1 MADEGENVLKMIK
14 LIASVP
20 EELNKVKKKWQKG
33 NLEIKENEIELL
45 LDDEEIKIP
54 YSEITDVGQKISLGR
69 LALGAG
75 MVMPI
80 HHISNNEKLVT
91 LVSTTQK
98 TANSLKKKLCE
109 KIPNNSE
116 VEFVCPF
123 SKGGK
128 VLLDKQPV
136 KGKME
141 IKDDTIHLVSEWMGK
156 KQVEEIDIAKLDDF
170 DIGEEDGVAKGVRS
184 ITLKYQKKGEGVIS
198 TLVNGKNSDILLLNK
213 LIKSVKGIDED
224 EEAIEL
230 SEQEFML
237 VQMMYTSDVD
247 AESVLEMLGIDMA
260 GLQNL
265 VKNLVS
271 KKVLK
276 VSGDDE
282 FELTEIGT
290 KYIVS
295 QMKKNVRG

>member
-1 MADEGENVLKMIK
+1 MVDEDENVLKMIK

-20 EELNKVKKKWQKG
+20 EGLDNVKKKWQKG
-33 NLEIKENEIELL
+33 NLEIKDNEIGLL

-54 YSEITDVGQKISLGR
+54 YSDITDVGQKISLGR

-80 HHISNNEKLVT
+80 HHTSNNEKLVT
-91 LVSTTQK
+91 LVSTTQQ
-98 TANSLKKKLCE
+98 TANTLKKKLCE
-109 KIPNNSE
+109 KVPNNSE

-141 IKDDTIHLVSEWMGK
+141 IKDDTIQLVSEWMGK
-156 KQVEEIDIAKLDDF
+156 KQVEEIEIAKLDDF

-184 ITLKYQKKGEGVIS
+184 ITLKYQKKGEGLIS

-213 LIKSVKGIDED
+213 LIKSVKGIDD
-224 EEAIEL
+224 EEEIEL
-230 SEQEFML
+230 TEQEFML
-237 VQMMYTSDVD
+237 VQMMYTSDIE
-247 AESVLEMLGIDMA
+247 AESVIEMLGIDMA
-260 GLQNL
+260 GLQGL

-295 QMKKNVRG
+295 QMKKNVGG